1 MNGLCLEGR
10 IDMTK
15 KIWIIEDSRCRKPII
30 MYSVKEA
37 TNYVAEN
44 FNYELKSLNEY
55 GDERISASFEIK
67 NGTGKASV
75 SDSYDYHVEWKI
87 TDHEIEIDE
96 EKEDDK
102 NLCLTVAV
110 FKSNQEK
117 LNKLYDCI
125 PTFEKAYLL
134 SQLAMKHKDD
144 DELVVI
150 LPGWNIKLNED
161 EMKEAKEL
169 ADKYK
174 EK

>member
-1 MNGLCLEGR
+1 
-10 IDMTK
+10 MTK
-15 KIWIIEDSRCRKPII
+15 KIWIVEDSRCRKPII

-37 TNYVAEN
+37 MDYVAEN
-44 FNYELKSLNEY
+44 FDYEFKSLNEY

-96 EKEDDK
+96 EEEDDK

>member
-1 MNGLCLEGR
+1 
-10 IDMTK
+10 MTK
-15 KIWIIEDSRCRKPII
+15 KIWIVEDSRCRKPII
-30 MYSVKEA
+30 MYSAKEA
-37 TNYVAEN
+37 MDYVREN
-44 FNYELKSLNEY
+44 FNYEFKSLNEY
-55 GDERISASFEIK
+55 GDETISASFEIK
-67 NGTGKASV
+67 NGIGKASV

-87 TDHEIEIDE
+87 TDHEIEIDGE
-96 EKEDDK
+96 DEDDVKGDDK
-102 NLCLTVAV
+102 NLCLTVAI

-150 LPGWNIKLNED
+150 LPGWNVKLSED

-169 ADKYK
+169 AEKYK
-174 EK
+174 VE

>member
-1 MNGLCLEGR
+1 
-10 IDMTK
+10 MTK

-37 TNYVAEN
+37 TDYVAEN

-55 GDERISASFEIK
+55 GDETISSFFDIK

-87 TDHEIEIDE
+87 TDHEIELDE
-96 EKEDDK
+96 EDVEEVEEDDK
-102 NLCLTVAV
+102 NLCLSVAV
-110 FKSNQEK
+110 FKPNQEK
-117 LNKLYDCI
+117 LKKLYFCA

-134 SQLAMKHKDD
+134 SQLAMKSKNDD
-144 DELVVI
+144 NELVVI
-150 LPGWNIKLNED
+150 LPGWNVKLSED

-169 ADKYK
+169 AEKYK
-174 EK
+174 VE